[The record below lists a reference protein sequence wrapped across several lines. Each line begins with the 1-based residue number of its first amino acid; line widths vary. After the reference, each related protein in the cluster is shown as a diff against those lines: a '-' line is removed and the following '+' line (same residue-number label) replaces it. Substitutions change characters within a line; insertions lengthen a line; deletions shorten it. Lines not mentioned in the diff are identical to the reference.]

1 MVVPNAQR
9 DAIDSIVQ
17 YLDRINL
24 KESARMLERESG
36 LFFNVAYFE
45 DCFLRGAFEAAEDYL
60 TGFTGVHDNNFT
72 INVVFE
78 LRWHKFLAA
87 LNDNNREEARVIIRE
102 KLQPLAVYNKDLLGF
117 ANTLV
122 NMHNFRMHEAF
133 LFYGEPQYHRMERL
147 ELIRMNLNSN
157 PLLHGKLR
165 YAIHSVYNSLVI
177 APPIPAALAV
187 PAASLVPIGP
197 APRAAPQPLAVPAGP
212 RNYTTVTPS
221 WFPRPR
227 RN

>member
-1 MVVPNAQR
+1 
-9 DAIDSIVQ
+9 
-17 YLDRINL
+17 
-24 KESARMLERESG
+24 
-36 LFFNVAYFE
+36 
-45 DCFLRGAFEAAEDYL
+45 
-60 TGFTGVHDNNFT
+60 
-72 INVVFE
+72 
-78 LRWHKFLAA
+78 
-87 LNDNNREEARVIIRE
+87 
-102 KLQPLAVYNKDLLGF
+102 
-117 ANTLV
+117 
-122 NMHNFRMHEAF
+122 MHEAF